1 MKKLGIEIEVEDTF
15 EPGDCYHCPL
25 SYDAVYEEG
34 GASAFDVCCVF
45 SPVSKC
51 PFLKEEKQITICVTG
66 HRPGKMYGYNL
77 SDARYIALKKKFKE
91 LLMKEQCGEA
101 ISGMALGVDTVFAL
115 AVLELKEEGYPIRL
129 HCAIPCR
136 NQSKKWFPAS
146 VNLYNQ
152 ILAKA
157 DIVRL
162 VSDEEYKP
170 YLMQKRNEYMVDL
183 SDKVI
188 AVWDGST
195 GGTGNCV
202 AYAKKKEKEILRIM
216 P

>member
-1 MKKLGIEIEVEDTF
+1 MEW
-15 EPGDCYHCPL
+15 
-25 SYDAVYEEG
+25 
-34 GASAFDVCCVF
+34 
-45 SPVSKC
+45 
-51 PFLKEEKQITICVTG
+51 KETRICVTG
-66 HRPGKMYGYNL
+66 HRPGKMYGYDL
-77 SDARYIALKKKFKE
+77 SDTRWVALKERFREILLKE
-91 LLMKEQCGEA
+91 NCGEA

-136 NQSKKWFPAS
+136 NQSKRWFRAS
-146 VNLYNQ
+146 VDLYNQ

-188 AVWDGST
+188 AVWNGSA

-202 AYAKKKEKEILRIM
+202 AYARKKGKEILRIL